1 MWKSFLKSIFKLQD
15 LNLLLNS
22 FWSFFQIWNEV
33 LSKNSNLTKTFILS
47 TFWTI
52 TLGVCKLLI
61 NDIIHELMKLGG
73 LLFFMRIVFKWSIW
87 TWNVL
92 KSQRMLK
99 ILWSNVFKSPLI
111 WYIRKKLSQLVKTP
125 LNVDFM

>member
-33 LSKNSNLTKTFILS
+33 LSKNSNSTKTFILS

-61 NDIIHELMKLGG
+61 NDIIQELMKLGG
-73 LLFFMRIVFKWSIW
+73 SLFFMRIVFKWSVW

>member
-73 LLFFMRIVFKWSIW
+73 SLFFMRIVFKWSIW

-99 ILWSNVFKSPLI
+99 ILWSSVFKSPLI

>member
-73 LLFFMRIVFKWSIW
+73 SLFFMRIVFKWSVW

>member
-61 NDIIHELMKLGG
+61 NDIIQELMKLGG
-73 LLFFMRIVFKWSIW
+73 SLFFMRIVFKWSIW